1 MFGYRGRKGSGTVLN
16 VSNLEVLTA
25 DPASPEEGDMWLISP
40 NWTDDFDDG
49 ALDTDK
55 FTSVTADGGTVVE
68 SGDVVTLA
76 ISKTGIAAVKYNELV
91 DLTKTQKYKAK
102 IAYTTPAFASTPAF
116 SVVRK
121 NSLTTATLSDGLL
134 FRIWT
139 HGNSSYGVYISKT
152 GSDGTNYYWDSVNKA
167 WTTAS
172 TNAWLIQNPST
183 SYWYA
188 ELETSK
194 ATGLARLNL
203 YDSGD
208 ELIYQT
214 DWLDLSQLGGGAN
227 AGEEITVVL
236 GDIFTDSPAQDTPV
250 LNVDWASY
258 YEE

>member
-1 MFGYRGRKGSGTVLN
+1 MFGYIGRKGSGLSLN
-16 VSNLEVLTA
+16 VSNLEILTA
-25 DPASPEEGDMWLISP
+25 DPTSPEIGDMWLINP
-40 NWTDDFDDG
+40 NWTEEFNDNV
-49 ALDTDK
+49 LDTDK
-55 FTSVTADGGTVVE
+55 FTEVTADGGTVVE
-68 SGDVVTLA
+68 SGTVVTLT
-76 ISKTGIAAVKYNELV
+76 SSQSGIAAIKYKELV

-102 IAYTTPAFASTPAF
+102 IAYKTVASASTPAF
-116 SVVRK
+116 SVIRK
-121 NSLTTATLSDGLL
+121 NNLTSTTLDNGMLL
-134 FRIWT
+134 RIWT
-139 HGNSSYGVYISKT
+139 HGNPSYGVYMGKT

-172 TNAWLIQNPST
+172 TNAWLITNVGT

-203 YDSGD
+203 YDSSE

-227 AGEEITVVL
+227 PGEEIAVVI
-236 GDIFTDSPAQDTPV
+236 GDIFTDSPASASPA